1 MLIGGCITMIHKF
14 NVDNMKMDI
23 MKKNH
28 FMEYLKFKLGK
39 DKKFRYSD
47 FNRITGIS
55 RMQWD
60 VFRIDNRSV
69 DEVEWV
75 LE

>member
-1 MLIGGCITMIHKF
+1 MIHKF
-14 NVDNMKMDI
+14 NVENMKMDV

-28 FMEYLKFKLGK
+28 FIEYLKFKLGK
-39 DKKFRYSD
+39 DKKDKRFSYSD
-47 FNRITGIS
+47 FNKITGIS

-60 VFRIDNRSV
+60 VFRIDNREV
-69 DEVEWV
+69 KEVEWV

>member
-1 MLIGGCITMIHKF
+1 MIHKF
-14 NVDNMKMDI
+14 NIENMKMDV

-28 FMEYLKFKLGK
+28 FKEFLSFKITK

-47 FNRITGIS
+47 FNRMTGIS

-60 VFRIDNRSV
+60 VFRLDNKEIK
-69 DEVEWV
+69 EVEWV
-75 LE
+75 VE

>member
-1 MLIGGCITMIHKF
+1 MIHKF
-14 NVDNMKMDI
+14 NIENMKLDV

-28 FMEYLKFKLGK
+28 FREFLKFKVAK

-47 FNRITGIS
+47 FNRMTGIS

-60 VFRIDNRSV
+60 VFRLDNKNIK
-69 DEVEWV
+69 EVEWV
-75 LE
+75 VE